1 MSKLKKAV
9 IVVHR
14 NESADDFQHI
24 ARRMRKLDPSIGVAM
39 VSDFLTSKM
48 VPAELLNLPLLVIY
62 LCNPPKT
69 EFKVATK
76 LAVKEM
82 NKVEEYEH
90 FKKHDLPC
98 LPIER
103 FEWGMKLDPAVY
115 GDWVVLKPENMQSTG
130 KDVNMVPTKLLPFI
144 KIEDFPDDHL
154 INKDNYLVQKFIK
167 TGECPTHYRVLVF
180 LGEILYSAT
189 SVQKSAYP
197 KQEDNIKELLKSS
210 VASNLTGH
218 RTATLDIDNKMSE
231 LALNVAK
238 AFPDNPLL
246 GIDIIKDEKSAAL
259 YVLEVNLGGN
269 TWAFSSEVAGMLREA
284 LGGRKAMVLQYNAW
298 DRAAEALVRKTH
310 ELAR

>member
-1 MSKLKKAV
+1 MKSYKKTL
-9 IVVHR
+9 IVVYR
-14 NESADDFQHI
+14 KESAQDFEEI
-24 ARRMRKLDPSIGVAM
+24 ARRIRKIDPTIAVYMVAHI
-39 VSDFLTSKM
+39 LTSKM
-48 VPAELLNLPLLVIY
+48 VPPYLLDLPLLVIY
-62 LCNPPKT
+62 LVNPPVT
-69 EFKVATK
+69 NFSVAKK
-76 LAVKEM
+76 LAVEEM
-82 NKVEEYEH
+82 GKIDEYEH
-90 FKKHDLPC
+90 FKKHTIPC

-103 FEWGMKLDPAVY
+103 FKWGMVLDPKVY
-115 GDWVVLKPENMQSTG
+115 GDWVVLKPEHITSTG
-130 KDVNMVPTKLLPFI
+130 NDVNMVPTKLIPSL
-144 KIEDFPDDHL
+144 KIEDFSADHL